1 MTALFVAILFVLAAA
16 NDDDSEEIDRFNDFY
31 EYSDSFA
38 RKIMFPISAAA
49 YALEASTI
57 ETCLRN
63 TIGDVTGVYQFSFP
77 CQDGECSAYVAQLP
91 KYNAIALGF
100 RGTQKTG
107 QLVEQVLD
115 ALLSPWKRWVHGGR
129 ISEYFHDV
137 FWKLWHHLDDWIL
150 AYIREHPDT
159 DVWISGHSLGGAL
172 ATLAASHLV
181 KLKVLENPDKVKLVT
196 FGQPRVGNKEF
207 ADAVDEEVDYAYRV
221 VHYHDLV
228 PTIPKAGFW
237 HQGIEIFYTSDMKP
251 ENSHYCGR
259 GDSIYCS
266 STHWSTSISDH
277 REYFGKPVSEYGKGG
292 CKT

>member
-63 TIGDVTGVYQFSFP
+63 TIGDVT
-77 CQDGECSAYVAQLP
+77 
-91 KYNAIALGF
+91 
-100 RGTQKTG
+100 
-107 QLVEQVLD
+107 
-115 ALLSPWKRWVHGGR
+115 
-129 ISEYFHDV
+129 
-137 FWKLWHHLDDWIL
+137 
-150 AYIREHPDT
+150 
-159 DVWISGHSLGGAL
+159 ISGHSLGGAL